1 MHKAI
6 RFIDTE
12 PTKRIWL
19 NGTFDVVHLGHIKLF
34 QHAKELYPNSIVC
47 VGVDTDKRIRQL
59 KGPNRPIN
67 PLNFR
72 VEFLKAIRFIDQV
85 VTFSTD
91 SDLRNKIALFNP
103 DVMLIGDDY
112 RNRTI
117 VGEELIPRIEYVE
130 RFDGLSTTSLIEC
143 QNCGYS

>member
-91 SDLRNKIALFNP
+91 RGLCKEIALFNP

-117 VGEELIPRIEYVE
+117 VGEELIPRIIYVE

>member
-91 SDLRNKIALFNP
+91 SDLRNKIASFNP

-117 VGEELIPRIEYVE
+117 IGEELIPRIIYVE

>member
-1 MHKAI
+1 MN
-6 RFIDTE
+6 TE

-19 NGTFDVVHLGHIKLF
+19 NGTFDVLHLGHIKLF
-34 QHAKELYPNSIVC
+34 QHAKILYPTSIVC
-47 VGVDTDKRIRQL
+47 VGVDTDDRVRQM

-67 PLNFR
+67 SLAFR
-72 VEFLKAIRFIDQV
+72 VEFLRSIRFIDNV
-85 VTFSTD
+85 CSFATD
-91 SDLRNKIALFNP
+91 DELREEITLFNP

-117 VGEELIPRIEYVE
+117 IGEDIIPRIEYVK

-143 QNCGYS
+143 QNCGYF

>member
-91 SDLRNKIALFNP
+91 SDLRNKIASFNP

-117 VGEELIPRIEYVE
+117 VGEELIPRIIYVE

>member
-1 MHKAI
+1 MHA
-6 RFIDTE
+6 E

-34 QHAKELYPNSIVC
+34 QHAKELYPNSTIC
-47 VGVDTDKRIRQL
+47 VGVDTDDRVRQL

-67 PLNFR
+67 PLPLR
-72 VEFLKAIRFIDQV
+72 VEFLKAIRFIDEV
-85 VTFSTD
+85 RTFSTD
-91 SDLRNKIALFNP
+91 GDLREEIALFNP

-117 VGEELIPRIEYVE
+117 VGEELIPLIIYVR
-130 RFDGLSTTSLIEC
+130 RFDGLSTTKIIS
-143 QNCGYS
+143 NN

>member
-72 VEFLKAIRFIDQV
+72 VEFLKAIRFIDEV
-85 VTFSTD
+85 RTFSTD
-91 SDLRNKIALFNP
+91 SDLRNKIASFNP

-117 VGEELIPRIEYVE
+117 IGEELIPRIIYVE

>member
-1 MHKAI
+1 MN
-6 RFIDTE
+6 TE

-19 NGTFDVVHLGHIKLF
+19 NGTFDVLHLGHIKLF
-34 QHAKELYPNSIVC
+34 QHAKTLYPTSIVC

-59 KGPNRPIN
+59 KGPNRPLN

-91 SDLRNKIALFNP
+91 SDLRNKIASFNP

-117 VGEELIPRIEYVE
+117 VGEELIPRIIYVE

>member
-67 PLNFR
+67 PLPFR

-85 VTFSTD
+85 VTFPTD
-91 SDLRNKIALFNP
+91 RGLCREIALFNP

-117 VGEELIPRIEYVE
+117 VGEELIPRIIYVE

>member
-1 MHKAI
+1 MHA
-6 RFIDTE
+6 E

-34 QHAKELYPNSIVC
+34 QHAKALYPNSTIC
-47 VGVDTDKRIRQL
+47 VGVDTDDRVRQL

-67 PLNFR
+67 PLPLR
-72 VEFLKAIRFIDQV
+72 VDFLKAIRFIDEV
-85 VTFSTD
+85 RTFSTD
-91 SDLRNKIALFNP
+91 GDLREEIALFNP

-117 VGEELIPRIEYVE
+117 VGEELIPLIIYVR
-130 RFDGLSTTSLIEC
+130 RFDGLSTTKIIS
-143 QNCGYS
+143 NN

>member
-1 MHKAI
+1 MHA
-6 RFIDTE
+6 E

-34 QHAKELYPNSIVC
+34 QHAKALYPNSTIC
-47 VGVDTDKRIRQL
+47 VGVDTDDRVRQL

-67 PLNFR
+67 PLPLR
-72 VEFLKAIRFIDQV
+72 VEFLKAIRFIDEV
-85 VTFSTD
+85 RTFSTD
-91 SDLRNKIALFNP
+91 GDLREEIALFNP

-117 VGEELIPRIEYVE
+117 VGEELIPLIIYVR
-130 RFDGLSTTSLIEC
+130 RFDGLSTTKIIS
-143 QNCGYS
+143 NN

>member
-1 MHKAI
+1 MN
-6 RFIDTE
+6 TE

-19 NGTFDVVHLGHIKLF
+19 NGTFDVLHLGHIKLF
-34 QHAKELYPNSIVC
+34 QHAKILYPTSIVC
-47 VGVDTDKRIRQL
+47 VGVDTDDRVRQM

-67 PLNFR
+67 SLAFR
-72 VEFLKAIRFIDQV
+72 VEFLRSIRFIDNV
-85 VTFSTD
+85 RSFATD
-91 SDLRNKIALFNP
+91 DELREEITLFNP

-117 VGEELIPRIEYVE
+117 IGEDIIPRIEYVK

-143 QNCGYS
+143 QNCGYF